1 MRSGDSLLQAFME
14 LYPDAPIGK
23 VLIQRDETS
32 SDKCAHVLFIIL
44 IYYSKLPKG
53 IENQFVFIC
62 DPMLATGGSVC
73 EMIRVYGLNSRTTL

>member
-44 IYYSKLPKG
+44 I
-53 IENQFVFIC
+53 
-62 DPMLATGGSVC
+62 
-73 EMIRVYGLNSRTTL
+73 